1 MFKLNQP
8 VCFFFIF
15 IFRKNANFT
24 RNQHFFN
31 QFRIVLAKD
40 FQIRRKSAVFLPF
53 WSSFPER
60 LPISQENGSFLT
72 ILVIFPRKITKFTGN
87 QHFFTI
93 SVIFPRKITNFT
105 GNQRFSYHFGHLSQ
119 KDYQI
124 RSKTAVFLPFWS
136 SFSERLPISQ
146 EISNFFTNFVL
157 FWQNNSK
164 FILFLKLHLT
174 IFLKMTQK

>member
-1 MFKLNQP
+1 MFKLNQL

-60 LPISQENGSFLT
+60 LPNSQEISSFLPFRSSFPERLPISQEISDFLT
-72 ILVIFPRKITKFTGN
+72 ILVIFPRKITKFAVKR
-87 QHFFTI
+87 QFF
-93 SVIFPRKITNFT
+93 
-105 GNQRFSYHFGHLSQ
+105 YHFGHLSQ
-119 KDYQI
+119 KDYQFHRKSAI
-124 RSKTAVFLPFWS
+124 F
-136 SFSERLPISQ
+136 LPISYCFGKT
-146 EISNFFTNFVL
+146 IP
-157 FWQNNSK
+157 NSYY
-164 FILFLKLHLT
+164 F
-174 IFLKMTQK
+174 

>member
-72 ILVIFPRKITKFTGN
+72 ILVIFPRKIT
-87 QHFFTI
+87 
-93 SVIFPRKITNFT
+93 NFT

-164 FILFLKLHLT
+164 FVLFLMLHLT